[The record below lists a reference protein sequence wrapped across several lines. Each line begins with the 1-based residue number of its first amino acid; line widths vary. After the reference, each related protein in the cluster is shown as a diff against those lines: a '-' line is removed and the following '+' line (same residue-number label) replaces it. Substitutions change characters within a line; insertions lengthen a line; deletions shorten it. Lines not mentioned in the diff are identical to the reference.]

1 MTTPWCAKARANAWS
16 AKRTSRWWA
25 RRRTERRRSDW
36 RSELKPNVALIDIAM
51 PNLNGIEATK
61 QIKANQPATSILV
74 LSAYDNDQ
82 YIYAVLEAGANG
94 YLLKNVRGAQLV
106 DAIRDVSAGE
116 VVLDPHVARK
126 VVQWFSSMSHGKSVV
141 EGLPDHFSERELE
154 VLRLAAKGMSNKEI
168 ASELALSVRTVQS
181 HLGNIFDKLG
191 VSSRTEA
198 VLRALKE
205 GWISL
210 DNVSAD
216 DVAEMTNVTL
226 PGRERCS
233 ARRRAENAL
242 LAACSGSRT
251 SG

>member
-1 MTTPWCAKARANAWS
+1 MDKIRILIADDHTLVREGTR
-16 AKRTSRWWA
+16 
-25 RRRTERRRSDW
+25 ERLEREEDFEVVGEAADGEEAVRLAQ
-36 RSELKPNVALIDIAM
+36 ELKPNVALIDIAM

-61 QIKANQPATSILV
+61 LIKSNQPAISILV

-126 VVQWFSSMSHGKSVV
+126 VVQWFSSMSRGKSAV
-141 EGLPDHFSERELE
+141 EGLPDHFSDRELE
-154 VLRLAAKGMSNKEI
+154 VLKLAAKGMSNKEI

-210 DNVSAD
+210 DGVSTGD
-216 DVAEMTNVTL
+216 
-226 PGRERCS
+226 S
-233 ARRRAENAL
+233 
-242 LAACSGSRT
+242 SK
-251 SG
+251 

>member
-1 MTTPWCAKARANAWS
+1 MDKIRILIADDHTLVREGTR
-16 AKRTSRWWA
+16 
-25 RRRTERRRSDW
+25 ERLERERDFEVVGEAADGEEAV
-36 RSELKPNVALIDIAM
+36 RLAQELKPDVAIIDVAM

-61 QIKANQPATSILV
+61 LIKSNQPGISILV

-126 VVQWFSSMSHGKSVV
+126 VVQWFSSMSRGKPAAV
-141 EGLPDHFSERELE
+141 EGLPEHFSDRELE
-154 VLRLAAKGMSNKEI
+154 VLKLAARGMSNKEI

-210 DNVSAD
+210 DGVSMGD
-216 DVAEMTNVTL
+216 
-226 PGRERCS
+226 S
-233 ARRRAENAL
+233 
-242 LAACSGSRT
+242 SK
-251 SG
+251 

>member
-1 MTTPWCAKARANAWS
+1 MDKIRILIADDHTLVREGTR
-16 AKRTSRWWA
+16 
-25 RRRTERRRSDW
+25 ERLEREEDFEVVGEAADGEEAVRLAQ
-36 RSELKPNVALIDIAM
+36 ELKPNVAIIDIAM

-61 QIKANQPATSILV
+61 QIKTNQPATSILV

-106 DAIRDVSAGE
+106 DAVRDVSAGE

-126 VVQWFSSMSHGKSVV
+126 VVNWFSSMSRGKPAVG
-141 EGLPDHFSERELE
+141 EGLPDHFSDLSEREIE

-168 ASELALSVRTVQS
+168 ASELALSVRTVQT

-210 DNVSAD
+210 DHVSAD
-216 DVAEMTNVTL
+216 
-226 PGRERCS
+226 
-233 ARRRAENAL
+233 
-242 LAACSGSRT
+242 GSPK
-251 SG
+251 

>member
-1 MTTPWCAKARANAWS
+1 MDKIRILIADDHTLVREGTR
-16 AKRTSRWWA
+16 
-25 RRRTERRRSDW
+25 ERLEREEDFEVVGEAADGEEAVRLAQ
-36 RSELKPNVALIDIAM
+36 ELKPNVALIDIAM

-61 QIKANQPATSILV
+61 LIKTNQPAISILV

-141 EGLPDHFSERELE
+141 EGLPDHFSDRELE

-210 DNVSAD
+210 DGVSTGD
-216 DVAEMTNVTL
+216 
-226 PGRERCS
+226 S
-233 ARRRAENAL
+233 
-242 LAACSGSRT
+242 SK
-251 SG
+251 

>member
-1 MTTPWCAKARANAWS
+1 MDKIRILIADDHTLVREGTR
-16 AKRTSRWWA
+16 
-25 RRRTERRRSDW
+25 ERLEREADFEVVGEAADGEAAVRLAQ
-36 RSELKPNVALIDIAM
+36 ELKPNVALIDIAM

-61 QIKANQPATSILV
+61 QIKSNQPATAILV

-82 YIYAVLEAGANG
+82 YIYAVLEAGASG

-141 EGLPDHFSERELE
+141 EGLPDHFSDRELE
-154 VLRLAAKGMSNKEI
+154 VLKLAAKGMSNKEI

-210 DNVSAD
+210 DNVSAGD
-216 DVAEMTNVTL
+216 S
-226 PGRERCS
+226 PK
-233 ARRRAENAL
+233 
-242 LAACSGSRT
+242 
-251 SG
+251 

>member
-1 MTTPWCAKARANAWS
+1 MNKIRILIADDHTLVREGTRERLEREEDFEVVGEAADGEEAVDLAR
-16 AKRTSRWWA
+16 K
-25 RRRTERRRSDW
+25 
-36 RSELKPNVALIDIAM
+36 LKPNVAIIDIAM

-61 QIKANQPATSILV
+61 QIKADQPATSILV

-82 YIYAVLEAGANG
+82 YIYAVLEAGASG

-126 VVQWFSSMSHGKSVV
+126 VVQWFSTMSHGKSVV
-141 EGLPDHFSERELE
+141 EGLPDHVSERELE
-154 VLRLAAKGMSNKEI
+154 VLKLAAKGMSNKEI
-168 ASELALSVRTVQS
+168 AGELALSVRTVQS

-198 VLRALKE
+198 VLRALNE

-210 DNVSAD
+210 DHAP
-216 DVAEMTNVTL
+216 
-226 PGRERCS
+226 PGE
-233 ARRRAENAL
+233 APK
-242 LAACSGSRT
+242 
-251 SG
+251 

>member
-1 MTTPWCAKARANAWS
+1 MDKIRILIADDHTLVREGTR
-16 AKRTSRWWA
+16 
-25 RRRTERRRSDW
+25 ERLEREEDFEVVGEAADGEEAVRLAQ
-36 RSELKPNVALIDIAM
+36 ELKPNVAIIDIAM

-61 QIKANQPATSILV
+61 LIKTNQPATSILV

-106 DAIRDVSAGE
+106 DAIRDVNAGE

-141 EGLPDHFSERELE
+141 EGLPDHFSDRELE

-210 DNVSAD
+210 DGVSTGD
-216 DVAEMTNVTL
+216 
-226 PGRERCS
+226 S
-233 ARRRAENAL
+233 
-242 LAACSGSRT
+242 SK
-251 SG
+251 

>member
-1 MTTPWCAKARANAWS
+1 MDKIRILIADDHTLVREGTR
-16 AKRTSRWWA
+16 
-25 RRRTERRRSDW
+25 ERLEREEDFEVVGEAADGEEAVRLAQQ
-36 RSELKPNVALIDIAM
+36 LKPNVAIIDIAM

-61 QIKANQPATSILV
+61 QIKTNQPTTSVLV

-154 VLRLAAKGMSNKEI
+154 VLRLAARGMSNKEI

-210 DNVSAD
+210 DH
-216 DVAEMTNVTL
+216 VASN
-226 PGRERCS
+226 
-233 ARRRAENAL
+233 
-242 LAACSGSRT
+242 GSPK
-251 SG
+251 